1 MILHINVKLNY
12 KRRYDL
18 ESKETC
24 NIWVEISLSISNSLL
39 LMGGY
44 RTWSSLKVQNIPNSN
59 SNKNQLKR
67 FNITLDNWAKAMGE
81 DKDTIVCID
90 DNIDSGDNN
99 KHNKRYNIT
108 NLQNSLNNHLNYYS
122 IMQMNKEYTR
132 VTSHQQPS
140 IIDKIYTN
148 RPNKITNVLTKNN
161 IDSDHK
167 YITARYLLKEP
178 AYLPKFIFIRDYS
191 NLTYSKI
198 NEYIDRSEILNSIF
212 WSNDSDFIAET
223 LQMELNSIFN
233 ALAPGKSQQ
242 FRSNYI
248 PYYTNEIRDEI
259 SRCNKLLT
267 DAIKTND
274 KGEFL
279 ETQERYSIKK

>member
-1 MILHINVKLNY
+1 
-12 KRRYDL
+12 
-18 ESKETC
+18 
-24 NIWVEISLSISNSLL
+24 
-39 LMGGY
+39 
-44 RTWSSLKVQNIPNSN
+44 
-59 SNKNQLKR
+59 
-67 FNITLDNWAKAMGE
+67 
-81 DKDTIVCID
+81 
-90 DNIDSGDNN
+90 
-99 KHNKRYNIT
+99 
-108 NLQNSLNNHLNYYS
+108 
-122 IMQMNKEYTR
+122 MQMNKEYTR

-148 RPNKITNVLTKNN
+148 RPNKITNGLTKNN

-223 LQMELNSIFN
+223 LQMELNSIYN

-274 KGEFL
+274 KENWQVFRNKL
-279 ETQERYSIKK
+279 LYAIMLTDRYVIKVCKN